1 MPQRRQIAPG
11 AYLSVLEADKF
22 CRQRVSIHFIWP
34 AVRERATAEALLGLV
49 MERGYAGCPDM
60 TELSKKLAGLYGA
73 ALSVDGSVS
82 GGNRV
87 LTVSVTG
94 IQDRFALAGE
104 ALSDEYCAI
113 AFGTAFEPVT
123 AGGVIDPQFVEIER
137 AQLREQLES
146 EINDKRTYCIR
157 QARRRFFGDAPA
169 GVERWGYLGEVDGV
183 TAQDVTR
190 AFENMVRT
198 AQIEVM
204 CTGVD
209 EAAAERALRAALARA
224 GQRAPLAMAA
234 PAAMPCAG
242 TRQYDEAMDAVQG
255 KLCLLFTAGEV
266 LHGARLSAMRVAG
279 ALLGGTATS
288 RLFQNVREKMSL
300 CYYCSAGYTASTGML
315 CVDSGVEHANCE
327 AAQQAILAELDKLC
341 AGPIE
346 PRELDETKRALKNA
360 LISVG
365 DSLQAAENWYLG
377 CLLRGADETPAQV
390 IEEVQAVTADDV
402 RSVLG
407 AFRLSVAYRI
417 TKGGDGA

>member
-104 ALSDEYCAI
+104 
-113 AFGTAFEPVT
+113 
-123 AGGVIDPQFVEIER
+123 
-137 AQLREQLES
+137 
-146 EINDKRTYCIR
+146 
-157 QARRRFFGDAPA
+157 
-169 GVERWGYLGEVDGV
+169 
-183 TAQDVTR
+183 
-190 AFENMVRT
+190 
-198 AQIEVM
+198 
-204 CTGVD
+204 
-209 EAAAERALRAALARA
+209 
-224 GQRAPLAMAA
+224 
-234 PAAMPCAG
+234 
-242 TRQYDEAMDAVQG
+242 
-255 KLCLLFTAGEV
+255 V

-288 RLFQNVREKMSL
+288 RLFQYVREKMSL